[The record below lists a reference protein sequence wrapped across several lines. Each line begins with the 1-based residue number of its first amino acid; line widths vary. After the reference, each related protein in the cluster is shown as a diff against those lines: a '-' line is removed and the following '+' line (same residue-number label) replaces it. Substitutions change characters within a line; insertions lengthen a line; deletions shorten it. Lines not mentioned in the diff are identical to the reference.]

1 VGVNYQPIPRKVY
14 GIKRAVRVSAAED
27 YTLVLI
33 STTIPPLDNVASFS
47 SPISLPVSDEIDET
61 LPYEQDYYGDDLVA
75 DRDDHPDQSHQKQQ
89 SKEIPTL
96 QDMCQRIMSS
106 SLNFKNILAA
116 LTFAEKYSLRLLFNY
131 CLKFIAK

>member
-1 VGVNYQPIPRKVY
+1 
-14 GIKRAVRVSAAED
+14 
-27 YTLVLI
+27 VLI
-33 STTIPPLDNVASFS
+33 STTVPPLDNVASSS
-47 SPISLPVSDEIDET
+47 SPLSLPVSDEIDET

-75 DRDDHPDQSHQKQQ
+75 DREHQLLEPDQSHQQHQQ
-89 SKEIPTL
+89 TKEIPTL

-116 LTFAEKYSLRLLFNY
+116 LTFAEKYSLSLLFSY